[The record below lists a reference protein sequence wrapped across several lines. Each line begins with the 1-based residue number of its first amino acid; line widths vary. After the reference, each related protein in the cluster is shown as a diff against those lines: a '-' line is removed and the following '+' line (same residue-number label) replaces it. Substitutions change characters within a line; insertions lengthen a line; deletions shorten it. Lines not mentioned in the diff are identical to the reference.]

1 MKIRSL
7 NYPHKYKYDNV
18 NLIITDAV
26 FISSAMIAK
35 PEIFEKYE
43 MSSPMTERIEQ
54 FIRENPDFSNLL
66 PLNEHFGKR
75 NIDIQLT
82 WTALNRLTVVVRT
95 FKEITIIEEDGEKW
109 QGDFE
114 SWVDS
119 VIGKEVYGDKPWV
132 IWETE
137 QTAKER
143 GWYLDYN
150 ESAWPHANYV
160 EHFDPCSSCGIAITE
175 NTDNQTSCMECGTS
189 IHGDGD
195 CGPWL
200 DHGQYG
206 GSGDYET
213 AVCVRCYEEATGE
226 EYGGYN
232 RLRSG
237 FSQEVAET
245 ITDEDIRQTLTFI
258 EETFNTFEWK

>member
-7 NYPHKYKYDNV
+7 NYPHKYRYDNV
-18 NLIITDAV
+18 NLIITNVYGDYV
-26 FISSAMIAK
+26 GRVYNRISRV
-35 PEIFEKYE
+35 
-43 MSSPMTERIEQ
+43 SSPAVTERIEQ

-66 PLNEHFGKR
+66 PLNEPFGKR

-82 WTALNRLTVVVRT
+82 WTALNRLTAVVRN
-95 FKEITIIEEDGEKW
+95 FKEITIIEEDGEEW

-119 VIGKEVYGDKPWV
+119 VIGKELYGEKPWI
-132 IWETE
+132 IWETDVVLQNLE
-137 QTAKER
+137 GYDFSVATTNNYEH
-143 GWYLDYN
+143 
-150 ESAWPHANYV
+150 SAWPHANYV
-160 EHFDPCSSCGIAITE
+160 EHFDPCGSCGITITE
-175 NTDNQTSCMECGTS
+175 NTDNQTSCSECGIS

-200 DHGQYG
+200 DTD
-206 GSGDYET
+206 DYDT
-213 AVCVRCYEEATGE
+213 VMCVACYEEATGE

-237 FSQEVAET
+237 FSQRVAER

-258 EETFNTFEWK
+258 EETFNTFDWR

>member
-18 NLIITDAV
+18 NLIITNAV
-26 FISSAMIAK
+26 FISSEMIAK

-43 MSSPMTERIEQ
+43 VSSPAMTERIEQ
-54 FIRENPDFSNLL
+54 VIRENPDFSNLL
-66 PLNEHFGKR
+66 PLNEPFRKR

-82 WTALNRLTVVVRT
+82 WTAFNRLTAVVRN
-95 FKEITIIEEDGEKW
+95 FKEIKIVEEDGEEW

-114 SWVDS
+114 SWAYDVLRMD
-119 VIGKEVYGDKPWV
+119 IDEKPWV
-132 IWETE
+132 IWETS
-137 QTAKER
+137 QSWSSQS
-143 GWYLDYN
+143 GWHLNY
-150 ESAWPHANYV
+150 EKSAWPHNEDYV
-160 EHFDPCSSCGIAITE
+160 VSFNPCNSCGITIHDD
-175 NTDNQTSCMECGTS
+175 TDNRTSCSECGNS
-189 IHGDGD
+189 IHADGE

-200 DHGQYG
+200 DTE
-206 GSGDYET
+206 DYDT
-213 AVCVRCYEEATGE
+213 VVCVRCYEEETGE

-232 RLRSG
+232 RLQSG
-237 FSQEVAET
+237 FNQKVAER

>member
-7 NYPHKYKYDNV
+7 NYPQKFKYDNV
-18 NLIITDAV
+18 NLIITNVYGDYV
-26 FISSAMIAK
+26 GRVYNHISRV
-35 PEIFEKYE
+35 
-43 MSSPMTERIEQ
+43 SSPAMTERIEQ

-66 PLNEHFGKR
+66 PLNEPFGKR

-82 WTALNRLTVVVRT
+82 WTALNRLTAVVRT

-114 SWVDS
+114 SWVYS
-119 VIGKEVYGDKPWV
+119 VIGKELYGDKPWV
-132 IWETE
+132 IWETP
-137 QTAKER
+137 QK
-143 GWYLDYN
+143 WNLDYN

-160 EHFDPCSSCGIAITE
+160 VHFDPCGSCGIAITE
-175 NTDNQTSCMECGTS
+175 NTDNQTSCSECGTS
-189 IHGDGD
+189 IHSDGD

-200 DHGQYG
+200 DHGQDG
-206 GSGDYET
+206 GSGDYDT
-213 AVCVRCYEEATGE
+213 VMCVECYEQATGE

-232 RLRSG
+232 RLQSG
-237 FSQEVAET
+237 FSQQVAEK

-258 EETFNTFEWK
+258 EERFNTFEWR